1 MTPQQRFRN
10 ATRMACAIAIAAV
23 CTPLSAQWLQ
33 YRDPAVPR
41 TKDGKPNLS
50 APAPRTA
57 DGKPDLSG
65 VWSHALT
72 PAEEM
77 RRLAGPLFDE
87 AEKTA
92 GIGMEP
98 GTIHKYAF
106 SLLVDLKPEDALALL
121 RPEAAAIMKRQA
133 SEPQPDGCGPGAG
146 LNLGFPTAGLLAEP
160 IKIVQA
166 PQLTIVLYEAGGKH
180 RQIYTDGRTLPDEYN
195 LPAYLGYSAGRW
207 ERDTF
212 VVETGGF
219 NDKIRFDLLGHPH
232 SDQLRI
238 IERFRRPDF
247 GHLDVE
253 MTFDD
258 PKMYTK
264 PFTIRIPHTLLPDA
278 DIFEMFSENEK
289 DCAHIRKQ

>member
-1 MTPQQRFRN
+1 M
-10 ATRMACAIAIAAV
+10 TRMAFRKASGIACAIAIAGV
-23 CTPLSAQWLQ
+23 VPLSAQWLQ

-41 TKDGKPNLS
+41 TKDGKANLS

-65 VWSHALT
+65 VWTHELT
-72 PAEEM
+72 PSEEM
-77 RRLAGPLFDE
+77 RRLAGPLVDE

-133 SEPQPDGCGPGAG
+133 SEPQPNGCNAG
-146 LNLGFPTAGLLAEP
+146 SGLINLGFPTAGLLAEP

-166 PQLTIVLYEAGGKH
+166 PRLTVVMYEAGDKH
-180 RQIYTDGRTLPDEYN
+180 RQIYTDGRTLPHEYN
-195 LPAYLGYSAGRW
+195 LPAYLGYSVGRW
-207 ERDTF
+207 ESDTF
-212 VVETGGF
+212 VVETAGF
-219 NDKIRFDLLGHPH
+219 NDKVRFDLVGHPR
-232 SDQLRI
+232 SDQMRI
-238 IERFRRPDF
+238 VERFRRRDF
-247 GHLDVE
+247 GHLDIE

-264 PFTIRIPHTLLPDA
+264 PFTIRIPHNLLPDA
-278 DIFEMFSENEK
+278 DIFEMYSENEK